1 MGKYCSYCHDYGHD
15 IEGCFDVTHVVQ
27 QLIDDGKISIPKG
40 WIPPIL
46 SFTNA
51 DLPRVINFS
60 QPLCVTLGCNYRRI
74 SGILVDN
81 KSNFNICSKESLC
94 KLRQK
99 SVPLGISNA
108 IIITHDHLP
117 RKAIGTI
124 NMQLRHED
132 WLCDVEFQVVEA
144 PINFPLILGKPW
156 LHDTQAI
163 ASALHQKVKF
173 STPKG
178 VMVIHGDIP
187 TTRIPPVYCNVV
199 RSIENPTL
207 QHNQLKSRNRGNA
220 MSLWELISDSPT
232 HRDALIR
239 QLKTITID
247 LFEEST
253 NTKAFMSKDI
263 LCNREYTLSV
273 IELDFAILKAKTSKD
288 EKDCPKVSAIG
299 NSGMGRNHF
308 DLHRPY
314 SDQLVD
320 SFDTILPEHESYA
333 GVLCQGNRLS
343 ESSMILQLETNH
355 QEWTFTKADLP
366 PNPWHTRELHITLRH
381 GRTYIN
387 HILVD
392 NGSALDICSREFLY
406 RLGYTDSFINP
417 LSYTILG
424 FDDTPREVTGYIIL
438 PLSYETMVFYV
449 RFMVINCPTS
459 YNLLLGRPWL
469 HEYKGVA
476 STLHQK
482 VKLVTPLG
490 VITIPGDFTNEAYS

>member
-1 MGKYCSYCHDYGHD
+1 MGFNAPRNKHGSNGGRWTSINPIFFEKCESMKDMYYRLKTQGFIEAKHYNCILPSPKVNMGKYCSYCHDYGHD

-27 QLIDDGKISIPKG
+27 QLIDDRKISTQKDGSHLYCPSLM
-40 WIPPIL
+40 PIYQGSSIL
-46 SFTNA
+46 ANPCVLLWGVIIAGFQAFWLITN
-51 DLPRVINFS
+51 
-60 QPLCVTLGCNYRRI
+60 RI
-74 SGILVDN
+74 LTFAL
-81 KSNFNICSKESLC
+81 KS
-94 KLRQK
+94 
-99 SVPLGISNA
+99 PY
-108 IIITHDHLP
+108 
-117 RKAIGTI
+117 AIGTI
-124 NMQLRHED
+124 NIQLRHED

-144 PINFPLILGKPW
+144 PINFSLILGKPW

-163 ASALHQKVKF
+163 ASDLHQKVKF

-207 QHNQLKSRNRGNA
+207 QHNQLKSQNRGNA
-220 MSLWELISDSPT
+220 MSLWELISNSPT
-232 HRDALIR
+232 HRDAFIR

-299 NSGMGRNHF
+299 NSGMSRNHF

-343 ESSMILQLETNH
+343 ESSMIL
-355 QEWTFTKADLP
+355 
-366 PNPWHTRELHITLRH
+366 
-381 GRTYIN
+381 
-387 HILVD
+387 
-392 NGSALDICSREFLY
+392 
-406 RLGYTDSFINP
+406 
-417 LSYTILG
+417 
-424 FDDTPREVTGYIIL
+424 
-438 PLSYETMVFYV
+438 
-449 RFMVINCPTS
+449 
-459 YNLLLGRPWL
+459 
-469 HEYKGVA
+469 
-476 STLHQK
+476 
-482 VKLVTPLG
+482 
-490 VITIPGDFTNEAYS
+490 